1 MRLVALVA
9 TALLVAGS
17 ASANVFDPAGSFL
30 DIRIGGL
37 AGRPLQGNAQ
47 ARGRAVLT
55 GGAGS
60 EVIVEQGMGM
70 GEPNL
75 FQSFQYTAGAPF
87 FTGTPNITNLFLTV
101 QNGTGTFTQAAT
113 GGEFQ
118 GNSPLCGG
126 CFGGNAPLKGVVI
139 VEVLFSLNFNVP
151 LSVVG
156 GGGTA
161 TAGPIIVEGAE
172 WLTGSVQ
179 ITNIATNIIT
189 ITSGPR
195 NGQTGV
201 GFTLQVTTHEDSM
214 PTPSGENG
222 VLAVTVAGTTSFSA
236 TTPTPATA
244 GVNQVALISP
254 VHINA
259 SALTSNPPLPG
270 LAVQVLRYVPE
281 PGTMLL
287 LGSAVAG
294 LLVVGRKRMKR

>member
-1 MRLVALVA
+1 MRLVALLA

-37 AGRPLQGNAQ
+37 AGDPLQGNAQ

-60 EVIVEQGMGM
+60 AVIVQAGMGM

-75 FQSFQYTAGAPF
+75 FQSSQFSPGTQF

-101 QNGTGTFTQAAT
+101 QNGTGTFTQNSNGGSFQAVAT
-113 GGEFQ
+113 
-118 GNSPLCGG
+118 LCPSG
-126 CFGGNAPLKGVVI
+126 CFGGTAPLKGQSVVEI
-139 VEVLFSLNFNVP
+139 LTTINAPVP
-151 LSVVG
+151 LTTVG

-161 TAGPIIVEGAE
+161 TSVVGALSATIFVEGAE

-195 NGQTGV
+195 SGQTGI
-201 GFTLQVTTHEDSM
+201 GFTLQVTANEDSM

-222 VLAVTVAGTTSFSA
+222 VTVVTVAGTTSF
-236 TTPTPATA
+236 TPADCPPATRPRNDSSNSSRLLFA
-244 GVNQVALISP
+244 TRSSSASRNPLNVPLSP
-254 VHINA
+254 
-259 SALTSNPPLPG
+259 G
-270 LAVQVLRYVPE
+270 
-281 PGTMLL
+281 
-287 LGSAVAG
+287 
-294 LLVVGRKRMKR
+294 